1 MMRRADA
8 TLMGTLVMDGK
19 LVGDQHGYSSLTVQ
33 FRCESELYAPSPVE
47 SRLDTVNKLESL
59 LVM

>member
-1 MMRRADA
+1 
-8 TLMGTLVMDGK
+8 MGTLVMDGK